1 METKQLLDSLNLEI
15 KKVQENI
22 DSRGGLISS
31 LIKDGL
37 NEIKIRD
44 NLIKLKEQIEK
55 DKPTI

>member
-22 DSRGGLISS
+22 DSRGDLISS

>member
-1 METKQLLDSLNLEI
+1 MKTKQLIDSLDFEI

-22 DSRGGLISS
+22 DSRGNLISS

>member
-1 METKQLLDSLNLEI
+1 METKQLIGSLNLEI
-15 KKVQENI
+15 QKVQENI
-22 DSRGGLISS
+22 DSRGNLISS

>member
-1 METKQLLDSLNLEI
+1 MKTKQLIDSLDFEI

-22 DSRGGLISS
+22 DSRGNLISN